1 MSVTVKQLTQKA
13 GEHEVNR
20 MAREQLEMID
30 HLLQTTTKVIGK
42 NSLTVPLPVCF
53 QGVTETNRD
62 IIKTIV
68 YSKILKSL
76 EARSFI
82 VNMIIEKN
90 NDIVRNVKLSI
101 EWSTHLDNMD
111 IQRMSSY
118 IQSKT
123 RVVHI
128 RQENTRS
135 DNRNRR
141 EVIEDDSR

>member
-76 EARSFI
+76 EDRGFI